1 MMRIDEYDRSEGG
14 SLAWVVS
21 AARAQ
26 PSCTLCEQ
34 LSPIDSTRVCPLLLR
49 QPLHRSIGKMFAL
62 YLSEDTETVYYRPT
76 SRRSSKTRR
85 GRAWVA
91 GSSRAPRWPCCC
103 CCWRCCTS
111 ARRGGGQRRRP
122 DVRERVALGG
132 SVASSARASRMKQE
146 TARGDVAAARG
157 VLYVNGREKGC
168 VSIGVVLR
176 ERGVDNATTAPER
189 R

>member
-1 MMRIDEYDRSEGG
+1 MSPAPTRSSSSRWPAAEPSELMRIDEYDRSEGAG
-14 SLAWVVS
+14 LAWVVS

-85 GRAWVA
+85 GLAWVA

-111 ARRGGGQRRRP
+111 ARRPAPAARRAGAGGARRFRRLQRTGQPHDAGDGTRRRCGGA
-122 DVRERVALGG
+122 RWSRARLRV
-132 SVASSARASRMKQE
+132 E
-146 TARGDVAAARG
+146 
-157 VLYVNGREKGC
+157 
-168 VSIGVVLR
+168 
-176 ERGVDNATTAPER
+176 
-189 R
+189 